1 MLFPHIFLLH
11 LSSLLSLVFFV
22 CSCWSPAHCVALYN
36 SSLLRH
42 SFFHLIPFSQFQLS
56 ILPFPQLRDP
66 FFSLDALRDGRAA
79 AVNLLP
85 HQVLLMYKVEHI
97 MVIEQERVMVHGIY
111 ILGP

>member
-1 MLFPHIFLLH
+1 MVFLHSTPLFNSPFLSLFLARAFIFLLD
-11 LSSLLSLVFFV
+11 
-22 CSCWSPAHCVALYN
+22 AH
-36 SSLLRH
+36 
-42 SFFHLIPFSQFQLS
+42 
-56 ILPFPQLRDP
+56 
-66 FFSLDALRDGRAA
+66 RDGRAA